1 MHYEGYWG
9 SVEFSEQDALF
20 FGKVMGVRSLIS
32 YEGTT
37 AKALVANFHGAVDDY
52 LDLREQRNETPEKA
66 YRGSFNVRVPRS
78 CTSRPP
84 CTPTHP
90 AHRLT
95 RWWSAHWRSTCRT
108 SRRRL
113 RPRPPLFALQ

>member
-1 MHYEGYWG
+1 MHYKGYWG

-66 YRGSFNVRVPRS
+66 YRGSFNVRVSPELHEQAALYANAS
-78 CTSRPP
+78 GTSLNQVVER
-84 CTPTHP
+84 
-90 AHRLT
+90 
-95 RWWSAHWRSTCRT
+95 
-108 SRRRL
+108 
-113 RPRPPLFALQ
+113 ALAQYVRDKP